1 MISGKRVSDRNERFL
16 SFHSVIS
23 NITRNTNTIKRINRL
38 SFSMSQRVST
48 KTNREENFHNRRRE
62 SSMRSRTAFTG
73 VSSALFMI
81 GLMGIIVNRRSII
94 VLLMCIELMLL
105 AVNLQRRIYS
115 VYLDDRIG
123 QVFALYVLTVAA
135 AESAIGL
142 GILVVYF
149 RVRGS
154 IAMQSMNLMRG

>member
-1 MISGKRVSDRNERFL
+1 MDYLNECNVLKKEIERIYRRIKKGKKN
-16 SFHSVIS
+16 
-23 NITRNTNTIKRINRL
+23 
-38 SFSMSQRVST
+38 
-48 KTNREENFHNRRRE
+48 
-62 SSMRSRTAFTG
+62 MRSRTSFTG

-105 AVNLQRRIYS
+105 AVNLQRLIYS
-115 VYLDDRIG
+115 VYLDDLMG

-154 IAMQSMNLMRG
+154 IAMHSMNLMRG